1 MRILLVVFLGVF
13 LGGCS
18 LLSPPV
24 FTPPSYAHAL
34 PKLMQ
39 DVVPTSNQGTWYQE
53 AFFMPWTQ
61 KGLDIT
67 AEDATWPWRVY
78 LPFKGY
84 YGETKQPR
92 TQAWFDTLREEANIE
107 ALGSLNQNAITLENS
122 ALRNFPTH
130 LPLFRSFAKAGE
142 GFPFDYNQNTR
153 ISLMTPLKL
162 SHYSKDGGWAFV
174 LSSSSFGW
182 IPASAITIIDQT
194 LQEKI
199 QRSPKT
205 MILQDHTPLVST
217 RFETYAKLGTLL
229 PLLDQNTAFK
239 VEKDLHVTSLYLNPE
254 QTQPWPL
261 PMNAQTLAHV
271 AQTLLNEPY
280 GWGGLFDHRDCS
292 AMTKDFFAPFGLW
305 LPRNSAAQKKSG
317 TYLSL
322 KHLSNKEK
330 EAMITRFGK
339 PFLTLLY
346 LPGHIMLYAGTHE
359 NTPVVM
365 HNVWGIKTS
374 LLGLEGRGVIGKAIV
389 SDLHV
394 GANHPLVASSDLLLS
409 RLEGMTL
416 VSQKS
421 PQERLA
427 NAYPDAISHITDNTV
442 WFHDGT
448 KLPFDDGE
456 EKDAAMLLENP
467 SIKDHFFAPYP
478 ALLPLQIPTSNPGR
492 ARNDAFFK
500 ALYGQTKEEVESR
513 LVAVRWLPSH
523 TNQLLRFHG
532 DHGAAKAL
540 QAVSDAL
547 DALPPELISYVDNPA
562 GTHNYRTIAKT
573 NRLSAHS
580 YGIAIDINTQKGDY
594 WQWSKTGAYRNQIP
608 EIIVHI
614 FEKHG
619 FVWGGRWKHFDT
631 FHFEYRPELVNP

>member
-1 MRILLVVFLGVF
+1 MRVLLMVVLGVF
-13 LGGCS
+13 LGGCT

-34 PKLMQ
+34 PKLIH
-39 DVVPTSNQGTWYQE
+39 DVAPMSNQGTWYEE
-53 AFFMPWTQ
+53 AFFVPWAQETLGITQ
-61 KGLDIT
+61 EEAL
-67 AEDATWPWRVY
+67 WPWQVY
-78 LPFKGY
+78 LPSKGY

-92 TQAWFDTLREEANIE
+92 PQAWFDALREEANFD

-130 LPLFRSFAKAGE
+130 LPLFRSFAQAGE
-142 GFPFDYNQNTR
+142 GFPFDYNQNSR
-153 ISLMTPLKL
+153 ISLMEPVKL

-174 LSSSSFGW
+174 KSAFSFGW
-182 IPASAITIIDQT
+182 LPSSVLTPIDEA
-194 LQEKI
+194 LREKI
-199 QRSPKT
+199 LRAPKT
-205 MILQDHTPLVST
+205 MILQDRTPLIST

-229 PLLDQNTAFK
+229 PLLDEHTAFK
-239 VEKDLHVTSLYLNPE
+239 VEKDLHVTPLPLKHP
-254 QTQPWPL
+254 QPWPL
-261 PMNAQTLAHV
+261 PMTPKTLTHV
-271 AQTLLNEPY
+271 TQTLLDEPY

-292 AMTKDFFAPFGLW
+292 AMTRDFFAPFGIW
-305 LPRNSAAQKKSG
+305 LPRNSAAQKESDA
-317 TYLSL
+317 YVSL

-330 EAMITRFGK
+330 EAMIARFGK

-359 NTPVVM
+359 GTPIVL
-365 HNVWGIKTS
+365 HNAWGIKTS
-374 LLGLEGRGVIGKAIV
+374 LLGMEGRGVIGKAIV

-394 GANHPLVASSDLLLS
+394 GASHPLVASKNLLLS
-409 RLEGMTL
+409 RVEAMTIINPT
-416 VSQKS
+416 S
-421 PQERLA
+421 PQERLMR
-427 NAYPDAISHITDNTV
+427 AYPEAISRITDNTV

-448 KLPFDDGE
+448 QLAYDDGK
-456 EKDAAMLLENP
+456 EKDEATLLENP
-467 SIKDHFFAPYP
+467 SIKDQFFAPYP
-478 ALLPLQIPTSNPGR
+478 ALFPLQTPTTDPGR
-492 ARNDAFFK
+492 ARNDAFLK
-500 ALYGQTKEEVESR
+500 TLYGHTKEEIESR
-513 LVAVRWLPSH
+513 LVTVRWLPSH
-523 TNQLLRFHG
+523 TNQALRFHG

-547 DALPPELISYVDNPA
+547 DALPCELLAYVNNPA
-562 GTHNYRTIAKT
+562 GTYNYRTIAKT

-594 WQWSKTGAYRNQIP
+594 WQWSKTGNYRNQIP
-608 EIIVHI
+608 KTIVHI